1 AVGHLSRMHRIL
13 AFPAY
18 GGRVAFMPAP
28 QVDERQ
34 GRRLAAGQPFVA
46 ELHQRQH
53 ARKEI
58 LAARREE
65 VSVRPLALL
74 AALHENLVADQTRK
88 PGRQGLTRDAET
100 PLELLETVHAEER
113 FADDQEGPA
122 VEHDL
127 DRLAHGTVPLH
138 AAV

>member
-1 AVGHLSRMHRIL
+1 
-13 AFPAY
+13 
-18 GGRVAFMPAP
+18 
-28 QVDERQ
+28 
-34 GRRLAAGQPFVA
+34 
-46 ELHQRQH
+46 QRQH

-65 VSVRPLALL
+65 ISVRPLALL
-74 AALHENLVADQTRK
+74 AALHENLVVDQTRK

-100 PLELLETVHAEER
+100 ALELLETVHAEER

-138 AAV
+138 AAVRQGGMSVHHFFNPTPAAPASLSSW